1 MIRLTVFA
9 GILAIGMAP
18 LTSQAVAQSPN
29 PALLAPSGGRAGLA
43 PAHTVPRSTYHHTP
57 PRPGGTPPNM
67 RSRRGYHLSHPRV
80 HGL

>member
-1 MIRLTVFA
+1 MIRLMVFA
-9 GILAIGMAP
+9 GILAIGMAS
-18 LTSQAVAQSPN
+18 LGSQAAAQSPN

-67 RSRRGYHLSHPRV
+67 RSQRGYHLSHPRV